1 MKDHAVTEEPG
12 LDRAEKEIV
21 EILVRIWREV
31 LGTEDVGPQS
41 DFFQL
46 GGDSLQMMTLLFR
59 ISQDIGME
67 LDPGTV
73 FDNPTVAQLA
83 AALANQ
89 KRAQSCE
96 TILQEGTI

>member
-1 MKDHAVTEEPG
+1 MKDHTVTEESG
-12 LDRAEKEIV
+12 RDRAEKEI
-21 EILVRIWREV
+21 EEMLVRFWREV
-31 LGTEDVGPQS
+31 LGTEEVAPES

-59 ISQDIGME
+59 ISQDIGIE

-73 FDNPTVAQLA
+73 FDNPTVGQLA

-89 KRAQSCE
+89 KRAQSSE
-96 TILQEGTI
+96 SVLQEGTI